1 MKTINEFGDHSGWSP
16 GRIGIIGS
24 GSWGTAL
31 AKIVLEH
38 EESINWYFRF
48 GETVR
53 QFKRF
58 GHNPTYL
65 TTQMFDTT
73 RINFFT
79 DIPSIIEAS
88 DTLILV
94 TPSPYI
100 KNTLQKAKEGSLA
113 EKFVLNAIKGI
124 ITDDYMIISDYLK
137 EEYGVP
143 EEQIGVIS
151 GPTHAEEV
159 ALDRLSYLTVAC
171 SNSDRAEKL
180 SEVMTN
186 DHVFCK
192 VSNDVAG
199 IEYGS
204 VLKNIYSIAAG
215 ISQGLRLGDNFQ
227 AVLLANASD
236 EMQRFLKKA
245 LKQNRN
251 ITDSVYLGDLLVTAY
266 SRYSRNR
273 TFGTLLGKGY
283 SVKQAQSEMEM
294 VSEGYFGAKC
304 IHEVNKKFGVE
315 LHIAET
321 IYNILYERADAVE
334 SFASLSLK
342 LS

>member
-1 MKTINEFGDHSGWSP
+1 MDQAWSP

-31 AKIVLEH
+31 AKIVLAH

-58 GHNPTYL
+58 GHNPSYL
-65 TTQMFDTT
+65 TSQMFDTD
-73 RINFFT
+73 RINFYN

-100 KNTLQKAKEGSLA
+100 KNILEKTKENSLA
-113 EKFVLNAIKGI
+113 DKFILNAVKGI
-124 ITDDYMIISDYLK
+124 ITDDYMIISEFLQ
-137 EEYGVP
+137 EQYGMP
-143 EEQIGVIS
+143 IDQIGVIS

-171 SNSDRAEKL
+171 EDIEKAQKIK
-180 SEVMTN
+180 EVMTN
-186 DHVFCK
+186 EFVFCK

-204 VLKNIYSIAAG
+204 VLKNIYAIAAG

-227 AVLLANASD
+227 AVLLANAAD

-245 LKQNRN
+245 LKKNRN
-251 ITDSVYLGDLLVTAY
+251 ITDHVYLGDLLVTAY

-294 VSEGYFGAKC
+294 ISEGYYGAKC
-304 IHEVNKKFGVE
+304 IHEVNKKYKVD
-315 LHIAET
+315 LPIAET
-321 IYNILYERADAVE
+321 IYMVLYERASAID
-334 SFASLSLK
+334 SFAELSKK
-342 LS
+342 LI

>member
-1 MKTINEFGDHSGWSP
+1 MKVSETGEQTWVP

-31 AKIVLEH
+31 AKIMLQNEPT
-38 EESINWYFRF
+38 INWYFRF

-58 GHNPTYL
+58 GHNPSYL
-65 TTQMFDTT
+65 TSQMFDTD

-100 KNTLQKAKEGSLA
+100 KNVLQKSKEGTLA
-113 EKFVLNAIKGI
+113 EKFILNAIKGI
-124 ITDDYMIISDYLK
+124 VTDEYMIISDYLK
-137 EEYGVP
+137 EQYGVP
-143 EEQIGVIS
+143 EDQIGVIS

-159 ALDRLSYLTVAC
+159 ALDRLSYITIAC
-171 SNSDRAEKL
+171 SDIDKAEEISKVVA
-180 SEVMTN
+180 SE
-186 DHVFCK
+186 HVFCK
-192 VSNDVAG
+192 VSSDVAG

-204 VLKNIYSIAAG
+204 VLKNIYAIAAG
-215 ISQGLRLGDNFQ
+215 ISQGLRMGDNFQ
-227 AVLLANASD
+227 AVLLANAAD
-236 EMQRFLKKA
+236 EMTRFLKRA
-245 LKQNRN
+245 LKQKRY

-294 VSEGYFGAKC
+294 VSEGYFGSKC
-304 IHEVNKKFGVE
+304 IHEVNKEYGVD
-315 LHIAET
+315 LHIADSV
-321 IYNILYERADAVE
+321 YNILYERADVIE
-334 SFASLSLK
+334 TFERLSLK